1 MKGGRYSVTRRVI
14 HDELDIENKDKHNE
28 NFKELYRLKE
38 VINDLVLDSGESNAE
53 VVQAR
58 GGKKVLADR
67 LDEMESNTSDVSGE
81 VSSLEGRLNTKL
93 DTKASLD
100 DLDTYAQETED
111 SLESKLKEVETIID
125 DTIGNVDFKGAM
137 VSLTKDQTIKS
148 STWTTV
154 AFDKSDYNLSGFWSS
169 GSKTRLVVPDGV
181 KKVKIYCNTLWDSN
195 SDGTR
200 RVRALKNGNYAKGL
214 FYINQ
219 LAGGT
224 SPVGASS
231 GVIEVT
237 KGDYFELEVYQSS
250 GEDRTLREDPYTWFS
265 IEVVDYGKK

>member
-1 MKGGRYSVTRRVI
+1 
-14 HDELDIENKDKHNE
+14 
-28 NFKELYRLKE
+28 
-38 VINDLVLDSGESNAE
+38 INDLVLESGESNAE

-58 GGKKVLADR
+58 GGRKVLSDR
-67 LDEMESNTSDVSGE
+67 LDEMESKTSDVSGE
-81 VSSLEGRLNTKL
+81 VCSLEATLNTKL

-100 DLDTYAQETED
+100 DLDTYAQETEN
-111 SLESKLKEVETIID
+111 SMESKLKEVETIID
-125 DTIGNVDFKGAM
+125 DTIGKVDLKGAI
-137 VSLTKDQTIKS
+137 VSHTKDPTIKS

-154 AFDKSDYNLSGFWSS
+154 AFDKSDYNLSGFWST

-181 KKVKIYCNTLWDSN
+181 MKVKIYCNTLWDSN

-224 SPVGASS
+224 SPVGAS
-231 GVIEVT
+231 
-237 KGDYFELEVYQSS
+237 Y
-250 GEDRTLREDPYTWFS
+250 
-265 IEVVDYGKK
+265 